1 MSSTKSRK
9 EIITDKLYY
18 PIRIAILLSVVFLF
32 IPNLNPARISGMIN
46 KNMSLFSAGISYS
59 SLTAEFG
66 RGPSGKDGWRKAPC
80 SCYSCHPWP
89 CVLGSLLFV

>member
-18 PIRIAILLSVVFLF
+18 PIRISILLSVVFLF

-66 RGPSGKDGWRKAPC
+66 RAFRKGWVEE
-80 SCYSCHPWP
+80 SSMQ
-89 CVLGSLLFV
+89 LLFVSSMAMCLGIVAFV

>member
-18 PIRIAILLSVVFLF
+18 PIRVAILLSVVFLF

-46 KNMSLFSAGISYS
+46 KNMSLFSAGIS
-59 SLTAEFG
+59 
-66 RGPSGKDGWRKAPC
+66 
-80 SCYSCHPWP
+80 
-89 CVLGSLLFV
+89 

>member
-18 PIRIAILLSVVFLF
+18 PIRVAILLSVVFLF

-66 RGPSGKDGWRKAPC
+66 RAFRKGWWRKAPC